1 MAKDMTRVIFGK
13 PVALW
18 RAFLWD
24 GIKFGLVGLSSIAI
38 YFVILFLL
46 QPFVDSVALLAAL
59 SYIGSAVFNYFGQSK
74 VTFNSDVRD
83 YGAFLRYVAMHGL
96 CIVINSTG
104 MHFMVTVW
112 LAVAGLPDS
121 YYCWNVVSVVLFLG
135 VPDSRKGMKG
145 PYQPVNDTPF
155 VKVKR

>member
-1 MAKDMTRVIFGK
+1 MTRVIFGK

-24 GIKFGLVGLSSIAI
+24 GIKFGLVGLSSIAV

-83 YGAFLRYVAMHGL
+83 YGALLRYVAMHGL

-112 LAVAGLPDS
+112 QNNLWLSQVCLTVIIAGTSFLLS
-121 YYCWNVVSVVLFLG
+121 YFWVY
-135 VPDSRKGMKG
+135 R
-145 PYQPVNDTPF
+145 T
-155 VKVKR
+155 RART

>member
-1 MAKDMTRVIFGK
+1 MSKDMTRVIFGK

-24 GIKFGLVGLSSIAI
+24 GIKFGLVGLSSIAV

-83 YGAFLRYVAMHGL
+83 YGALLRYVAMHGL

-104 MHFMVTVW
+104 MHFMVTAWQNNLW
-112 LAVAGLPDS
+112 LSQVCLTVIIAGTSFLLS
-121 YYCWNVVSVVLFLG
+121 YFWVY
-135 VPDSRKGMKG
+135 R
-145 PYQPVNDTPF
+145 T
-155 VKVKR
+155 RART